1 MHEVKG
7 KYGSAVIFTE
17 NIVKIKQITEENK
30 MTTAKTILDWNN
42 YDEEFSGE
50 IASRALT
57 IEINDDESVT
67 ASEVIGM
74 EDHVETYED
83 ADAAIEYIRDNW
95 YIPEEETF
103 PGDPDLRGWA
113 LEALRQYVE
122 EAIEYMKG
130 NL

>member
-1 MHEVKG
+1 MTSKDLTGMRFGRLTV
-7 KYGSAVIFTE
+7 
-17 NIVKIKQITEENK
+17 IKQVEN
-30 MTTAKTILDWNN
+30 
-42 YDEEFSGE
+42 
-50 IASRALT
+50 
-57 IEINDDESVT
+57 
-67 ASEVIGM
+67 
-74 EDHVETYED
+74 YED